1 MRPGPGLLRLLSLL
15 VLLAA
20 AAALVPPLLGVWAV
34 ASLGVALGLLTSR
47 QRLAA
52 TPVPSVSR
60 RVPRTLPLGDVT
72 QVHLRVTNP
81 GTGTLDLVVTDHPP
95 EGGAVSGLPVTVR
108 VPARSFADVTY
119 QLTPGRR
126 GDLAFEMADVLL
138 DGPLHLWQRRVRV
151 GAREEVRV
159 VPNVRAVVRFALFA
173 VEDRLGRIGVR
184 QGQQRGEGTDFREL
198 REYRDGDSLRRID
211 WKATS
216 RRNQLVSREYQDE
229 KDQRVICLVDCG
241 RRLHARDGTLSH
253 FDHVLNSVLLLS
265 YVALRQGDSVGLQTF
280 SGPDRWLPPVKG
292 ASGLEAILGRVY
304 DLETTTLPSDYLEA
318 ATSLMK
324 RQQRRALVVL
334 VSNVRDED
342 SSELK
347 EALRLLRT
355 RHLVLLAS
363 LRETALDEALDR
375 HPETLDEALRVASAH
390 RYLAARRRAF
400 DSIREPGTIAVDVTP
415 KELPLALVNRYLE
428 IKRQRRL

>member
-1 MRPGPGLLRLLSLL
+1 MRPGRGLLRLLSLL

-20 AAALVPPLLGVWAV
+20 AAALVPPLLGVWAI
-34 ASLGVALGLLTSR
+34 ATLGVAAGLLAAR
-47 QRLAA
+47 LRLAA
-52 TPVPSVSR
+52 ATAPTVSR
-60 RVPRTLPLGDVT
+60 RVPRTLPLGAVT
-72 QVHLRVTNP
+72 EVSLRVTNP
-81 GTGTLDLVVTDHPP
+81 GARALRLVVTDHPP
-95 EGGAVSGLPVTVR
+95 EGAAVDGLPVTLT
-108 VPARSFADVTY
+108 VPARSFADLTY

-126 GDLAFEMADVLL
+126 GDLAFEEADVLL
-138 DGPLHLWQRRVRV
+138 DGAFDLWQRRVRA
-151 GAREEVRV
+151 GAREDVRV
-159 VPNVRAVVRFALFA
+159 VPNVRAVARFALFA
-173 VEDRLGRIGVR
+173 VEDRLGRIGIMK
-184 QGQQRGEGTDFREL
+184 GQQRGEGTDFREL

-253 FDHVLNSVLLLS
+253 FDHVLNSVLLLA

-280 SGPDRWLPPVKG
+280 SGRDRWLPPVKG
-292 ASGLEAILGRVY
+292 ASGLEAILGQVY

-318 ATSLMK
+318 ATTLMK
-324 RQQRRALVVL
+324 RQRRRALVVL

-342 SSELK
+342 SEELK

-363 LRETALDEALDR
+363 LRETALDEALAKP
-375 HPETLDEALRVASAH
+375 PETLDEALRVASAH
-390 RYLAARRRAF
+390 RYLAARRAAF
-400 DSIREPGTIAVDVTP
+400 DSVRERGTIAVD
-415 KELPLALVNRYLE
+415 
-428 IKRQRRL
+428 